1 MDKEILENRLQEMD
15 DQFCKQ
21 SQHGEEKLTKFFS
34 LNELN
39 DRKEFVGQL
48 IDIFEDF
55 LEKRHV
61 VLDNPEK
68 FEDEELEDAAIIFG
82 SDFDELADRIEDTLQ
97 NWGVFTIPLKSTQEE
112 EE

>member
-1 MDKEILENRLQEMD
+1 MHNAASNAIHPLPVEDRGLLARSSLKNRLQEMD

-21 SQHGEEKLTKFFS
+21 SQHGEEKLSKFFS

-61 VLDNPEK
+61 VLDP
-68 FEDEELEDAAIIFG
+68 ASG
-82 SDFDELADRIEDTLQ
+82 ADPFYNL
-97 NWGVFTIPLKSTQEE
+97 
-112 EE
+112 